1 MSAIEHVTVN
11 GDCSTRM
18 RLAGGCRMP
27 KSQLTMLLGLI
38 FRMVGMRAVMTATS
52 ELISFLGTAWILEP
66 NVSPMQRVRELVLW
80 NRGIRMVAACLV
92 SSTISSGMSAWHA
105 SESITKSD
113 VDVTSTEL
121 ATEHIAHLG
130 RP

>member
-80 NRGIRMVAACLV
+80 NRGIRMMVAACLV
-92 SSTISSGMSAWHA
+92 SSTISDMSAWHA
-105 SESITKSD
+105 RNTITRNN